1 MKMEIQSA
9 IYQQP
14 ENFRDENES
23 VNTTI
28 RLAPKNKSASQ
39 SFSSSVIQK
48 KFPQFPRDNVSG
60 V

>member
-9 IYQQP
+9 MYQQP

-28 RLAPKNKSASQ
+28 RLTSKQKATSQ
-39 SFSSSVIQK
+39 GFSSAVIQK
-48 KFPQFPRDNVSG
+48 KFPQIPQDNVSEI
-60 V
+60 

>member
-9 IYQQP
+9 MYQQP
-14 ENFRDENES
+14 ENFRHENES

-28 RLAPKNKSASQ
+28 RLPSKNKSASQ
-39 SFSSSVIQK
+39 SFSISAIQK
-48 KFPQFPRDNVSG
+48 KFPQSPRDNVSE